1 MAFKGDP
8 VVVQGTAMASPY
20 DHHAAAST
28 AATATGGRGAPSD
41 PAQHGEKQV
50 GSYTFPRTA
59 EIFTRIWMQLPL
71 RCCC

>member
-8 VVVQGTAMASPY
+8 VVVQGTAVASPY
-20 DHHAAAST
+20 DHHAPAST

-50 GSYTFPRTA
+50 GSRSLGWQIVD
-59 EIFTRIWMQLPL
+59 EI
-71 RCCC
+71 

>member
-50 GSYTFPRTA
+50 GSYSFGWQIVDDLTLIR
-59 EIFTRIWMQLPL
+59 
-71 RCCC
+71 